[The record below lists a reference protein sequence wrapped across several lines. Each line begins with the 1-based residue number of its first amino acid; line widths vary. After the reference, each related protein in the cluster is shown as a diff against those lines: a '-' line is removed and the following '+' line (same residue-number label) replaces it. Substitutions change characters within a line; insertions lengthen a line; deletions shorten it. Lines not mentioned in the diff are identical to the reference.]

1 MESIRTTL
9 ACLVQL
15 ETLLTRVNQLTNSKE
30 STRSSTGRRNGQES
44 EHDKRKSTKGQQTE
58 TLKKGRITK
67 SVLSRELN
75 IGQKERIYVRSKLMK
90 LKEIEYGKPSR
101 NKTFTL
107 HMGQTFKYRNR
118 NRNLKLQDIR
128 DKKGI

>member
-1 MESIRTTL
+1 
-9 ACLVQL
+9 
-15 ETLLTRVNQLTNSKE
+15 
-30 STRSSTGRRNGQES
+30 
-44 EHDKRKSTKGQQTE
+44 
-58 TLKKGRITK
+58 LKKGRITK

-107 HMGQTFKYRNR
+107 HMGQTFKYRNK
-118 NRNLKLQDIR
+118 NRNLKLQDIQ

>member
-1 MESIRTTL
+1 MGKKVSMTRES
-9 ACLVQL
+9 
-15 ETLLTRVNQLTNSKE
+15 
-30 STRSSTGRRNGQES
+30 
-44 EHDKRKSTKGQQTE
+44 QQKDNR
-58 TLKKGRITK
+58 LKLWKKGRITK

-90 LKEIEYGKPSR
+90 LKELECGKSSR

-118 NRNLKLQDIR
+118 NLKLQDIR